1 MVFKNIF
8 RIKKNPILIDF
19 LNFEKNKKVESKI
32 EINGFKN
39 KKNQT
44 VFSLISLHEGDNKII
59 FKNINLDEK
68 NKLKALD
75 LIDLNYLDKDKQKN
89 LLKVFKDS
97 NNDYVV
103 KGDYLNAEKFI
114 EKMLLNNNNN
124 FNFKEDLTVKIGIN
138 KVRLDDKFFLR
149 NFSGNLKFKNQNL
162 SDGQLNGNFPNE
174 KNVF

>member
-1 MVFKNIF
+1 M
-8 RIKKNPILIDF
+8 
-19 LNFEKNKKVESKI
+19 NFEKNRKVGSKI

-44 VFSLISLHEGDNKII
+44 VLNLISLHEGDSKIL

-89 LLKVFKDS
+89 LLKIFKDS
-97 NNDYVV
+97 NNNYVV
-103 KGDYLNAEKFI
+103 KGDFLNAEKLI
-114 EKMLLNNNNN
+114 ERILLNNNNN
-124 FNFKEDLTVKIGIN
+124 FNFNGNFSVNVGIN
-138 KVRLDDKFFLR
+138 RVRLDDKFFLS

-174 KNVF
+174 KKNDIYS